1 MGVACRICKG
11 RTRPLDI
18 FSVVQPPSQRYF
30 AFLSIYYGMMA
41 NLDHGTDHLRC
52 VCGACLQLKKCPWS
66 YQHTCLKG
74 TGRPGT
80 LPKARNASGAPWAL
94 ATRSR
99 AAC

>member
-11 RTRPLDI
+11 RTRSLDI

-52 VCGACLQLKKCPWS
+52 VCGACLQMKKCPWS
-66 YQHTCLKG
+66 Y
-74 TGRPGT
+74 
-80 LPKARNASGAPWAL
+80 
-94 ATRSR
+94 
-99 AAC
+99 

>member
-52 VCGACLQLKKCPWS
+52 VCGACLQLTECPWS
-66 YQHTCLKG
+66 YQHGCVKG
-74 TGRPGT
+74 TGQSWDTAQGPQ
-80 LPKARNASGAPWAL
+80 
-94 ATRSR
+94 
-99 AAC
+99 C